1 MAQLFR
7 VLIKKVKHLYILAF
21 KAQGLRYAHFLLFR
35 TSLHLGTRI
44 SSFEKSPNY
53 CQPLQFHGHNFTV
66 VEPSN
71 QSSFVDILTKLL
83 TLAVIWSVFG
93 PARILPNQHC
103 ITSNFWVFSE

>member
-53 CQPLQFHGHNFTV
+53 CQPLQFHGQNFIAVKT
-66 VEPSN
+66 SI
-71 QSSFVDILTKLL
+71 QGRFVDIFTKLL
-83 TLAVIWSVFG
+83 TLAVTQTFWSS
-93 PARILPNQHC
+93 I
-103 ITSNFWVFSE
+103 NFTYPTEPP